1 MMKKNPQT
9 PLFLSLIFMILKICM
24 KTIKTSSSFE
34 LFSNSALVSFQL
46 NHFHSTHDYQFI
58 SSVSSFR
65 PLYT

>member
-9 PLFLSLIFMILKICM
+9 PLFLSLIFKILK
-24 KTIKTSSSFE
+24 TSNSFE